1 MMKPK
6 VQKKELLQ
14 IQNLI
19 NEIDSL
25 KDVYTQEKVQI
36 SQYSRRSKAYTTHR
50 RIELARVKEDEDMK
64 KHAKLIEDTR
74 LGKAAAKQSKPPS
87 FLTTDNTH
95 EAFANSLRSTTP
107 KSATR
112 KTNGR
117 TTSFIKRQMTDI
129 ARRKNV
135 MN

>member
-36 SQYSRRSKAYTTHR
+36 SQYSRRSKA
-50 RIELARVKEDEDMK
+50 
-64 KHAKLIEDTR
+64 
-74 LGKAAAKQSKPPS
+74 
-87 FLTTDNTH
+87 
-95 EAFANSLRSTTP
+95 
-107 KSATR
+107 
-112 KTNGR
+112 
-117 TTSFIKRQMTDI
+117 
-129 ARRKNV
+129 
-135 MN
+135 

>member
-1 MMKPK
+1 M
-6 VQKKELLQ
+6 
-14 IQNLI
+14 
-19 NEIDSL
+19 
-25 KDVYTQEKVQI
+25 
-36 SQYSRRSKAYTTHR
+36 
-50 RIELARVKEDEDMK
+50 KEDEDTK

-74 LGKAAAKQSKPPS
+74 LGKAAKQSKPPS

-112 KTNGR
+112 KTNPR
-117 TTSFIKRQMTDI
+117 TNSFIKRQMTDI